1 MRTLKAIVIGMSGLI
16 VLAVVMLGYGLYKKS
31 VDPTWRL
38 FDTTTPQTQAPTIAA
53 TQSEPGSFD
62 TLKLGLKA
70 GCRITDVS
78 ADGRRA
84 YLSIGPDDPC
94 AEVIVID
101 VEDGRILGRIQPN

>member
-1 MRTLKAIVIGMSGLI
+1 MRALKAIVIGMGALI
-16 VLAVVMLGYGLYKKS
+16 VLAIVMLVFGLYKKS

-38 FDTTTPQTQAPTIAA
+38 FGTTTAPAPAIAPA
-53 TQSEPGSFD
+53 DPEPGSFE
-62 TLKLGLKA
+62 TLTLGLKA

-84 YLSIGPDDPC
+84 FLSIGPDAPC

-101 VEDGRILGRIQPN
+101 VEDGRVLGRIQPN

>member
-1 MRTLKAIVIGMSGLI
+1 MRALKAIVIGMGGLI
-16 VLAVVMLGYGLYKKS
+16 VLAIVMLAFGLYKKS

-38 FDTTTPQTQAPTIAA
+38 FGTTRAQAPEIAPA
-53 TQSEPGSFD
+53 DPTPGTFD
-62 TLKLGLKA
+62 TLTLGLAA

-84 YLSIGPDDPC
+84 YLSIGPDAPC

-101 VEDGRILGRIQPN
+101 VEDGRVLGRIQPN